1 MDIFIICRTQAST
14 RTIINLY
21 KTHPD
26 TFKYTEGFEILD
38 NSITQYLNNLDD
50 GHQDAK
56 FKANIN
62 NPYDSGD
69 TEGFLESCYED
80 GNCMVIQFE
89 FNNGQF
95 IKWSWCKAVYDRLDI
110 ENLFYYNSFNFIQ
123 LVRKYSENLSEQILI
138 DNKLKEIDEL
148 KATKEIFDLD
158 VRKIN
163 DFIKIETTL
172 IKISLING
180 VTYYEDNSCLT
191 VFLNNGS
198 TINFDTDTYTEQEL
212 TNAFE
217 NICKTLN
224 CD

>member
-1 MDIFIICRTQAST
+1 MNIFIICRTQAST

-21 KTHPD
+21 KTYPD
-26 TFKYTEGFEILD
+26 IFKYTEGFEILD
-38 NSITQYLNNLDD
+38 NSIIQYLNDLDD

-69 TEGFLESCYED
+69 TEGFLESCYAD

-95 IKWSWCKAVYDRLDI
+95 IKWSWCKAIYDHLDI
-110 ENLFYYNSFNFIQ
+110 KNLFYYNSFNFILLIQ
-123 LVRKYSENLSEQILI
+123 KYSGKLSEQILF
-138 DNKLKEIDEL
+138 DNKLKEIEKL
-148 KATKEIFDLD
+148 KEILDLD
-158 VRKIN
+158 IRKIN

-172 IKISLING
+172 IKISLINV
-180 VTYYEDNSCLT
+180 VTYYEDNSCLI
-191 VFLNNGS
+191 VFLNNGN

-212 TNAFE
+212 INAFE
-217 NICKTLN
+217 NICKVLN

>member
-1 MDIFIICRTQAST
+1 MNIFIICKTQVST

-21 KTHPD
+21 KTYPD
-26 TFKYTEGFEILD
+26 IFKYTEGFETLD
-38 NSITQYLNNLDD
+38 DSIIQYLNDLDVD
-50 GHQDAK
+50 HQDAK

-69 TEGFLESCYED
+69 SEGFLESCYED

-95 IKWSWCKAVYDRLDI
+95 IKWSWCKAVYDHLDI

-123 LVRKYSENLSEQILI
+123 LVRKYSGNLSEQILI

-172 IKISLING
+172 IKISLIDG

>member
-1 MDIFIICRTQAST
+1 MNIFIICRTQAST
-14 RTIINLY
+14 KTIIYLY
-21 KTHPD
+21 KTYPD
-26 TFKYTEGFEILD
+26 VFKYTEGFEVLND
-38 NSITQYLNNLDD
+38 NIIQYLNDLDD
-50 GHQDAK
+50 DHQDAK

-95 IKWSWCKAVYDRLDI
+95 IKWSWHKAVYNNLDI

-123 LVRKYSENLSEQILI
+123 LILKYSGNLSEQILI

-172 IKISLING
+172 IKISLINV
-180 VTYYEDNSCLT
+180 VTYSEDNSCLT
-191 VFLNNGS
+191 IYLNTGNN
-198 TINFDTDTYTEQEL
+198 IIFDTDTCTEQEL
-212 TNAFE
+212 INAFE

>member
-1 MDIFIICRTQAST
+1 MNIFIICRTQAST
-14 RTIINLY
+14 KTIINLC
-21 KTHPD
+21 KTYPD

-38 NSITQYLNNLDD
+38 DSIIQYLNDLDD
-50 GHQDAK
+50 DHQDAK

-95 IKWSWCKAVYDRLDI
+95 IKWSWCKTAYDHLDI

-123 LVRKYSENLSEQILI
+123 LILKYSGNLSEQILF
-138 DNKLKEIDEL
+138 DNKLKEIEKL
-148 KATKEIFDLD
+148 KENFDLD
-158 VRKIN
+158 IRKIK
-163 DFIKIETTL
+163 DFIKIETSL
-172 IKISLING
+172 IKISLINV

-217 NICKTLN
+217 NICKVLN
-224 CD
+224 YD

>member
-1 MDIFIICRTQAST
+1 MNIFIICKTQVST

-21 KTHPD
+21 KTYPD
-26 TFKYTEGFEILD
+26 IFKYTEGFETLD
-38 NSITQYLNNLDD
+38 DSIIQYLNDLDD

-69 TEGFLESCYED
+69 AEGFLESCYED

>member
-1 MDIFIICRTQAST
+1 MNIFIICRTQAST

-26 TFKYTEGFEILD
+26 TFKYTEGFEVLD
-38 NSITQYLNNLDD
+38 DSIIQYLNDLDD
-50 GHQDAK
+50 DHQDAK

-95 IKWSWCKAVYDRLDI
+95 IKWLWYKTTCDHLDI
-110 ENLFYYNSFNFIQ
+110 KNSFYYNAFDFIQ
-123 LVRKYSENLSEQILI
+123 LVLKHSGNLSEQILF
-138 DNKLKEIDEL
+138 DSKLKEIEES
-148 KATKEIFDLD
+148 KEIFDLD
-158 VRKIN
+158 VRKIK

-172 IKISLING
+172 IKISLIDV
-180 VTYYEDNSCLT
+180 VTYSESYSCLT
-191 VFLNNGS
+191 VYLNNGTNIS
-198 TINFDTDTYTEQEL
+198 FDIDTYTEQEL
-212 TNAFE
+212 INAFE
-217 NICKTLN
+217 NICKALN
-224 CD
+224 YN